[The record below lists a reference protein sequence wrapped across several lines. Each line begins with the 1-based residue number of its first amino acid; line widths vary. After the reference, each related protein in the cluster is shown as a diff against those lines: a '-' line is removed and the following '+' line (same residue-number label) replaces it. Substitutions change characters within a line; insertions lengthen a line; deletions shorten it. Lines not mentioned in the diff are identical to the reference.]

1 MINRVMFVSLL
12 DQARQLGLLALIGI
26 SLFADAAVRAQQFS
40 ADLVTTRQ
48 DGSTISAG
56 KLRVL
61 QNKVRLET
69 AELADGFFLIDGA
82 EPFAYFIRPAMR
94 VYMDAR
100 QSSRLTQWFIPIDPV
115 DPCRQ
120 WQKMANSAGVGD
132 RGEWRCEQVGQE
144 AIDGRDVMTF
154 RVGSARGQEFVGWV
168 NPAYRFP
175 LQIRTEDGVTVG
187 LRDIRDEAQPV
198 ALFEVPPGFRR
209 FDPQILIRQIKQSDV
224 WVADQKDR
232 KPSSP

>member
-1 MINRVMFVSLL
+1 
-12 DQARQLGLLALIGI
+12 
-26 SLFADAAVRAQQFS
+26 
-40 ADLVTTRQ
+40 
-48 DGSTISAG
+48 
-56 KLRVL
+56 
-61 QNKVRLET
+61 
-69 AELADGFFLIDGA
+69 
-82 EPFAYFIRPAMR
+82 
-94 VYMDAR
+94 
-100 QSSRLTQWFIPIDPV
+100 
-115 DPCRQ
+115 
-120 WQKMANSAGVGD
+120 
-132 RGEWRCEQVGQE
+132 
-144 AIDGRDVMTF
+144 MTF